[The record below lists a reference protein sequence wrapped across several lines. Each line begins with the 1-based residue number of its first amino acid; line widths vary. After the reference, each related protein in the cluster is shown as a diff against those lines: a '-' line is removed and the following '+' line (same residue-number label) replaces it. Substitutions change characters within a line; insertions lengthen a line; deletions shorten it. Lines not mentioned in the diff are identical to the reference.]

1 MAVMFFLCGRIHLYD
16 GPSFSHPRSPNR
28 ILLSTCPAEVKPA
41 TGGLIGS
48 YAESLDEELM

>member
-28 ILLSTCPAEVKPA
+28 ILLSTCPAAVKPA